1 MRFWGR
7 RRAKA
12 EAEEDL
18 EGSRQLAEED
28 VTVLGEQLQRLD
40 AELAGSDRADAAREH
55 HQAALD
61 GYEQATRAV
70 GRLDS
75 QEDVAA
81 LLDTLSEA
89 RYEIVCAR
97 AVAKGQE
104 PPERR
109 ADCFFNPQHGPSVR
123 DVVHTFP
130 RLGTRKVA
138 VCAQCEARLEGGEE
152 PDTRLVRLTSRTVP
166 YWGAG
171 TAYLPYLQGH
181 GLVPA
186 PGARQQFGGGPLS
199 VTPSSGGFFAA
210 GGFSDD
216 GNSGDA
222 GDPGES

>member
-1 MRFWGR
+1 MRLWGR

-12 EAEEDL
+12 QAEADL

-40 AELAGSDRADAAREH
+40 AELVGSDRANVVRHH
-55 HQAALD
+55 HQAARD

-75 QEDVAA
+75 QDDVAA

-97 AVAKGQE
+97 AVATGVE

-109 ADCFFNPQHGPSVR
+109 ADCFFNPQHGPSTR

-130 RLGTRKVA
+130 RQGTRKVA
-138 VCAQCEARLEGGEE
+138 VCVQCEARLEGGEE

-171 TAYLPYLQGH
+171 RAYLPYLQGH
-181 GLVPA
+181 GLVLA
-186 PGARQQFGGGPLS
+186 PGARQQFGGGPFS

-210 GGFSDD
+210 SGFGDD
-216 GNSGDA
+216 AADGPSA
-222 GDPGES
+222 GY